1 MTVNLSMT
9 MIDYLL
15 LGGFAAASVYTI
27 CRLFV
32 GLRNSAPAQ
41 AQMDGT
47 EENQAANVET
57 PRPAASVTRAP
68 WQSRNER
75 EKRS

>member
-1 MTVNLSMT
+1 MT

-32 GLRNSAPAQ
+32 GQRNSSTAPVP
-41 AQMDGT
+41 MDGT
-47 EENQAANVET
+47 EERNQGADAD
-57 PRPAASVTRAP
+57 TRAGERRGR
-68 WQSRNER
+68 SRA
-75 EKRS
+75 S

>member
-1 MTVNLSMT
+1 MT

-32 GLRNSAPAQ
+32 GLRNSSTAQ
-41 AQMDGT
+41 VRMDGA
-47 EENQAANVET
+47 EEGNQASDADA

-68 WQSRNER
+68 
-75 EKRS
+75 

>member
-1 MTVNLSMT
+1 MT

-32 GLRNSAPAQ
+32 GLRNSPAPQ
-41 AQMDGT
+41 VRTDRT
-47 EENQAANVET
+47 EGGNQAADADV
-57 PRPAASVTRAP
+57 PARQRP
-68 WQSRNER
+68 
-75 EKRS
+75 

>member
-1 MTVNLSMT
+1 MT

-32 GLRNSAPAQ
+32 GLRNSSTEQ
-41 AQMDGT
+41 VRMDAI
-47 EENQAANVET
+47 EERN
-57 PRPAASVTRAP
+57 PAADADTPPRQRP
-68 WQSRNER
+68 
-75 EKRS
+75 

>member
-1 MTVNLSMT
+1 MT

-32 GLRNSAPAQ
+32 GLRNSSAAPVR
-41 AQMDGT
+41 MDGT
-47 EENQAANVET
+47 EERNHAVAADT

-68 WQSRNER
+68 WQSRKQTEQGN
-75 EKRS
+75 